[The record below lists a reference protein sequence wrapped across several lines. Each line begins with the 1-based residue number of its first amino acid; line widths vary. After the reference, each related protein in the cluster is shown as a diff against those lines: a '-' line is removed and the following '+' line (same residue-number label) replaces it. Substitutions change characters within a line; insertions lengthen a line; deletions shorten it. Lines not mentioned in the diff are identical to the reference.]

1 MSLPTFLVGSCRTAI
16 SSTSSARI
24 QTVRR
29 TFASSSV
36 TLAKRVKGPIINP
49 DAMPIRDAASVLKAL
64 ESDRPDNA
72 FEIEI
77 ITRVD
82 KSAPP
87 LRGRVSL
94 PRDVRRKEEVVL
106 VFAEGDLATL
116 ALSAGATHVGG
127 EELCAQVLSGEIQP
141 TKVIC
146 TPSLLSTITPKVG
159 RFLGPKGLM
168 PNPKR
173 GTVREDMD
181 VAVQE
186 AKGLMDWRED
196 RQGHVRAA
204 LSQIHFP
211 TQDVEANIKHFI
223 KEVRQTQSR
232 NASETSKPQKGPSI
246 TRVSLGST
254 QGPSIE
260 LKEY

>member
-1 MSLPTFLVGSCRTAI
+1 MRLIALYSAYKQQTA
-16 SSTSSARI
+16 
-24 QTVRR
+24 RR

-49 DAMPIRDAASVLKAL
+49 DAMPIRDAASVLKASRLSSSEAHSHAARRLTDHLSKRTQAL

-196 RQGHVRAA
+196 RQGHVRAGECLRCFA
-204 LSQIHFP
+204 IRCHHRKLILLPSFTFP
-211 TQDVEANIKHFI
+211 SA
-223 KEVRQTQSR
+223 
-232 NASETSKPQKGPSI
+232 
-246 TRVSLGST
+246 
-254 QGPSIE
+254 
-260 LKEY
+260 

>member
-1 MSLPTFLVGSCRTAI
+1 M
-16 SSTSSARI
+16 
-24 QTVRR
+24 Q
-29 TFASSSV
+29 
-36 TLAKRVKGPIINP
+36 
-49 DAMPIRDAASVLKAL
+49 AL

-196 RQGHVRAA
+196 RQGHVRAGEFLHCFA
-204 LSQIHFP
+204 IRCHHRKLILLPSSTIPVCLNLSHRP
-211 TQDVEANIKHFI
+211 GE
-223 KEVRQTQSR
+223 
-232 NASETSKPQKGPSI
+232 
-246 TRVSLGST
+246 
-254 QGPSIE
+254 
-260 LKEY
+260 